1 MWQQLFLYVCLGLVC
16 AFATCCW
23 DINWFSAQVHPSEKH
38 GFSCGDPVSNNW
50 HPVIWLLKPDGG
62 EIKNKIW
69 TCPIETINFL
79 PKTLQANQQQFTDL
93 IFWKNLGLR
102 QVIGSLMVSS
112 AIEGFRSLGGPGKKQ
127 NYKNTL
133 KFATYLLLLFWRK
146 NIVLTKCPLH
156 WNPCATTPCHED
168 CSTPDTTSPNADSEG
183 WSRPLPRAHI
193 PKTQGESHQSRHLQT
208 WMTGCRLG
216 APVFGWSRDITF
228 L

>member
-146 NIVLTKCPLH
+146 KYCSNKVSTALEPLCNHAMPRRVQYSWYHKSKCWQRRLKSPSAKSSHTKDAGWEPSV
-156 WNPCATTPCHED
+156 TPSSD
-168 CSTPDTTSPNADSEG
+168 LND
-183 WSRPLPRAHI
+183 
-193 PKTQGESHQSRHLQT
+193 
-208 WMTGCRLG
+208 WM
-216 APVFGWSRDITF
+216 
-228 L
+228 

>member
-1 MWQQLFLYVCLGLVC
+1 MCGNNYSFMFVWAWSVPSRHAVETSIDSLPKS
-16 AFATCCW
+16 TPPKSM
-23 DINWFSAQVHPSEKH
+23 DSAVVIQSAR
-38 GFSCGDPVSNNW
+38 
-50 HPVIWLLKPDGG
+50 HPVIWFLKPDGG
-62 EIKNKIW
+62 EIKNVIW

-133 KFATYLLLLFWRK
+133 KFATYLLFLFWRK

-156 WNPCATTPCHED
+156 WHPCATTPCHEE

-193 PKTQGESHQSRHLQT
+193 PKTQGESHQSCHLQT